1 MNLDFNFSVKDKPA
15 IFLSGYPK
23 QQNLNSK
30 KVAQYWGEMSFKSF
44 KDSFVNYTKSFT
56 GPGHSGSPLI
66 LKEESKNNDNVYSIV
81 GIHKASRGLLS
92 YGILLG
98 QSKF

>member
-1 MNLDFNFSVKDKPA
+1 VKDKPT
-15 IFLSGYPK
+15 ILLSGYPK

-66 LKEESKNNDNVYSIV
+66 LKEEVKIM
-81 GIHKASRGLLS
+81 IMFT
-92 YGILLG
+92 
-98 QSKF
+98 QSSGFTREAEAC

>member
-1 MNLDFNFSVKDKPA
+1 VKDKPA

-66 LKEESKNNDNVYSIV
+66 LNEEDKNGNVYSIV
-81 GIHKASRGLLS
+81 GIHKGSRGLS

-98 QSKF
+98 